1 MVLRERGAGLFG
13 IKEAKELTDDGYD
26 PRERPWYKGALY
38 TATIHWTDV
47 YLFAS
52 DGRPAVTCAWA
63 IRDEIGEVSSVISVS
78 VSLGALSEF
87 LGEIQLGKSGEIF
100 IIDERAQVVGLGTF
114 MRRCQIGT
122 ESLCCQRLRKL
133 GVLRSVL

>member
-1 MVLRERGAGLFG
+1 MNLLRLARNGPLVFEGARCRPLR

-26 PRERPWYKGALY
+26 PRERPWYKGALF

-63 IRDEIGEVSSVISVS
+63 IRDELAKFRVSSV
-78 VSLGALSEF
+78 F
-87 LGEIQLGKSGEIF
+87 
-100 IIDERAQVVGLGTF
+100 R
-114 MRRCQIGT
+114 
-122 ESLCCQRLRKL
+122 
-133 GVLRSVL
+133 